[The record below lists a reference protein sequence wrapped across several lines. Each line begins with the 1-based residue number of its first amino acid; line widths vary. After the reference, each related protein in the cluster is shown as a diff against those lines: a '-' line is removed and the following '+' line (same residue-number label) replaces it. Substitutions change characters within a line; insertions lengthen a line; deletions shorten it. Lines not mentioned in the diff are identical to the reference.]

1 MFTWIKSLLSDVSA
15 GTLLVLAAT
24 SLVVSLMVALGQI
37 ASLQPDANVLTV
49 ASDESSKS
57 PVSMQGNS
65 GTHEQSH
72 PIRSSVS
79 VMVPVNAIR

>member
-24 SLVVSLMVALGQI
+24 TLVVSLMVALGQI

-49 ASDESSKS
+49 ASEDSVKT
-57 PVSMQGNS
+57 PMQAQTG
-65 GTHEQSH
+65 GTHEPAH